1 MSKTTPRELVLLKKI
16 NLIENKKLIIWLNV
30 ASIPL
35 FILLLFLF
43 QLVPVIANR
52 PIVSEF
58 DILSILLLVVSLF
71 ALLIVHELIHGLFFK
86 MFNPQGQVTFG
97 FKNGMAYATSPHSF
111 YTKGQF
117 AVIGL
122 APFILITTGLLLLYA
137 GNLIAAETFIFLG
150 ALHGSGCIGDFYWA
164 YLLVKSPKD
173 SLVEDTEVGIS
184 FYSKN

>member
-1 MSKTTPRELVLLKKI
+1 MSETNANELVLLKKV
-16 NLIENKKLIIWLNV
+16 NLIENKKLIIWLNI

-43 QLVPVIANR
+43 QLVLVLADIPVVA
-52 PIVSEF
+52 EF
-58 DILSILLLVVSLF
+58 GILSILLLVVSLF
-71 ALLIVHELIHGLFFK
+71 VLLIIHELIHGLFFRV
-86 MFNPQGQVTFG
+86 FNPQGQVKFG

-117 AVIGL
+117 AIIGL
-122 APFILITTGLLLLYA
+122 APFILITMSLLLLYVGSVISGA
-137 GNLIAAETFIFLG
+137 TFIFLG

-164 YLLVKSPKD
+164 YLLAKSPKD

-184 FYSKN
+184 FYSKG